1 MLWYVLQTKT
11 GEEEKLAGL
20 IQRLV
25 PGHLYGECFV
35 VYQEQLWRRQQ
46 QNLVHVKRVF
56 PGYVFIS
63 TQYPKELYQRIYD
76 SVSYPACGN
85 IRRLCR

>member
-35 VYQEQLWRRQQ
+35 VYQ
-46 QNLVHVKRVF
+46 
-56 PGYVFIS
+56 
-63 TQYPKELYQRIYD
+63 
-76 SVSYPACGN
+76 
-85 IRRLCR
+85 